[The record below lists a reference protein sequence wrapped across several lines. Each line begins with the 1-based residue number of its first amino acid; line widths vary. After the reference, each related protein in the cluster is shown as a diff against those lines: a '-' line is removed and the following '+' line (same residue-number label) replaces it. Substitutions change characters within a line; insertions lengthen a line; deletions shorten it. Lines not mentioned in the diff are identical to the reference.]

1 MKKRKTA
8 VKHAPPMALV
18 HNATMTNGPVR
29 ETDEVALRKSAHRAM
44 KRLKA
49 RMRRIIERGED

>member
-1 MKKRKTA
+1 
-8 VKHAPPMALV
+8 MALV